1 MSIETDGPGTV
12 LADEAR
18 RAEDSAPALN
28 REILDCLTVLVK
40 RFGAVGHTIAAGLG
54 IAPPD
59 LLALFKLDGPLPM
72 KDLAQRMG
80 VDASFVT
87 VVTDTLEKRGF
98 VRREPSQRDRRVKNL
113 VLTDEGAT
121 AKERMFRQIA
131 ARMPWCYALD
141 DAERACFLS
150 LLRKMLDAPSP
161 DPGPRDEAGEPQTS
175 ATVTAGFTDCPM
187 PGLEAST
194 GH

>member
-1 MSIETDGPGTV
+1 MSIETDGPG
-12 LADEAR
+12 AA
-18 RAEDSAPALN
+18 RAEDSAPVLN
-28 REILDCLTVLVK
+28 RDILDCLTVLVK
-40 RFGAVGHTIAAGLG
+40 RAGAVGHSIAAGLG

-72 KDLAQRMG
+72 KELAQRMG

-98 VRREPSQRDRRVKNL
+98 VRREPCQRDRRVKNL
-113 VLTDEGAT
+113 VLTDEGCT

-131 ARMPWCYALD
+131 AKMPWSYALD
-141 DAERACFLS
+141 DAERECFLT

-161 DPGPRDEAGEPQTS
+161 VPADDAAAGQADEFHAGYP
-175 ATVTAGFTDCPM
+175 DCPL
-187 PGLEAST
+187 PPVDGTT
-194 GH
+194 GQ